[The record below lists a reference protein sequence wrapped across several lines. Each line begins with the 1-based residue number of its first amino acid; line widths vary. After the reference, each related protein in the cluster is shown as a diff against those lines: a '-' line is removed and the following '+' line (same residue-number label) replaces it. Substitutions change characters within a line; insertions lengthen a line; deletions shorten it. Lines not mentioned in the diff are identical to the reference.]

1 MTQEEI
7 IKQFTNLSEG
17 KLTGPE
23 WLSWFNDYTDDI
35 EKLCG
40 RRAFLA
46 VKPKESLSDIRN
58 LYIGQLGAFE
68 WLQSKKVETYLSDL
82 YKKGWEQ
89 EFEEFCRQEK
99 QKEKELQKTVEEKFG
114 YLKTVYPKF
123 FKQLTRSY
131 SNSDH
136 IEKGVEGETIKKKE
150 QDLSITFSDE
160 IIIFYQSISK
170 LQMEGIAIDF
180 AELSTETIQNKNYL
194 FMGEFWLHGDGDHVL
209 YNTENQNVYVLAH
222 ENNPPKMIKI
232 SNSLHDLVE
241 KKIVT
246 YLKENE

>member
-7 IKQFTNLSEG
+7 VKKFTDLSEG

-23 WLSWFNDYTDDI
+23 WLSWFDDHTDDI

-46 VKPKESLSDIRN
+46 VKPKESFSEIRN
-58 LYIGQLGAFE
+58 LYIGQLGAFD
-68 WLQSKKVETYLSDL
+68 WLQSKKVETSLSDL

-89 EFEEFCRQEK
+89 EFEDFCRQEK

-136 IEKGVEGETIKKKE
+136 IEKGVEARIIKEKE
-150 QDLSITFSDE
+150 QELSVTFSDE
-160 IIIFYQSISK
+160 MIIFYQNISK
-170 LQMEGIAIDF
+170 LQLEGIEIDF
-180 AELSTETIQNKNYL
+180 TELSIETIQKKNYL
-194 FMGEFWLHGDGDHVL
+194 FLGEFWLYGDGDHLL
-209 YNTENQNVYVLAH
+209 YNTENQSVYILAH
-222 ENNPPKMIKI
+222 ENSPPKMIKI

-241 KKIVT
+241 KKIVA
-246 YLKENE
+246 YLKEYE